1 MTLDVQQGGG
11 TWKILTKFDI
21 AGQEEVKE
29 NSDVK
34 KSKIRS
40 EFY

>member
-1 MTLDVQQGGG
+1 MMLDVQQGGG
-11 TWKILTKFDI
+11 IWKILKKFDI

-34 KSKIRS
+34 RSKIRS